1 MKTPK
6 MAYGHCWVLLCYHD
20 MRYDSG
26 KDLSYFNFPRDEQ
39 KRKRTPS
46 LECIIYFEYN
56 IYSHVASFQIQDG
69 GYVIRVYGT
78 VVTRMDTPEY
88 GETLNLCI

>member
-1 MKTPK
+1 MRPFESPRVIYSYHETVILDSKRGWTGMKIPK
-6 MAYGHCWVLLCYHD
+6 MAYDHCWVLLCDND

-46 LECIIYFEYN
+46 LECII
-56 IYSHVASFQIQDG
+56 
-69 GYVIRVYGT
+69 
-78 VVTRMDTPEY
+78 
-88 GETLNLCI
+88 